1 MLRWCSGRK
10 VTGGSNRRQTDARNA
25 PLKTECG
32 APGIWAPAG
41 GPPVDHY
48 GAVILSCAASRRT
61 APVASQRPALHVAYP
76 GTAVRR
82 SSTVGNQNS
91 RRADSRCHERNV
103 LPSASMV
110 VLAAGTGY
118 FLAFVVVMFFAVV
131 FGLYTRRGSAIDQHP
146 DDGLDGAPG
155 AKTPDGVAGSSLAD
169 EPEPDRDMFSEH
181 GTR

>member
-1 MLRWCSGRK
+1 
-10 VTGGSNRRQTDARNA
+10 
-25 PLKTECG
+25 
-32 APGIWAPAG
+32 
-41 GPPVDHY
+41 
-48 GAVILSCAASRRT
+48 
-61 APVASQRPALHVAYP
+61 
-76 GTAVRR
+76 
-82 SSTVGNQNS
+82 
-91 RRADSRCHERNV
+91 
-103 LPSASMV
+103 MV

-155 AKTPDGVAGSSLAD
+155 AKTPDGVAGSSLTD